1 MADTFERLS
10 AALAA
15 RYKLQREL
23 GQGGMAKVYLAQD
36 LKYQRS
42 VAVKVLH
49 ADLAQSVGAARFLQ
63 EIQIAARLH
72 HPHILPLYDSDEV
85 EGFLYYVMPY
95 MEGESLRERLS
106 RERQL
111 PVGEAIQIAREVAD
125 ALSYAHKS
133 GVVHRDI
140 KPANILLESGH
151 AIVADFGIARAVGVA
166 SSASFTGPQHVIGT
180 PAYMSPEQTEGS
192 EYLDG
197 RSDIYSLGCVLFEM
211 LVGEPPYNGTT
222 LEAVIA
228 RRLTNPIPS
237 PRVFRELVPE
247 AIDAA
252 VKKALARLPAD
263 RFVSAAQ
270 FAEALATPVTAA
282 IAVGAAQAMVQEA
295 SAARSVAVLPFENM
309 STDPENEYFSD
320 GITDD
325 IIAQLSKISALKVI
339 SRTSSMQYKKT
350 TKKIASIAE
359 ELGVGAILE
368 GSVRRAGPRARIVVH
383 LVEPKT
389 EKHLWGET
397 FDRQLT
403 DIFEVQS
410 EVAQQIT
417 GALSLA
423 LSPEEKQRVEKK
435 DTGDAEAYNLY
446 LLGRFHLNK
455 WSGAEVQQAIEH
467 FQEAVAKDPGY
478 AVAYA
483 GLADAYELLSIGFG
497 SKPPVEYLAQAKT
510 MALKALEMDDTLAEA
525 HTSLAYARW
534 LADLD
539 WAGAEREFKR
549 ALELKSSYVMA
560 HEWYAEYLAALG
572 RHEEALTAIKRAQQL
587 DPLSVPVNRAVGWV
601 IYYSRRYDQA
611 IEELKKALGMDPDF
625 LGARLVL
632 WWALI
637 AQGKHEEAIADIR
650 QQVERPGLRTMKK
663 LMLAYACAAAGNRE
677 EAGGILWEVEAKLAG
692 EDRLALLSAMLF
704 TAMDAKDRA
713 FEQLERAYQIR
724 EPGLLFLRVAPWAD
738 PLRSDRRYTALLEK
752 LGLG

>member
-1 MADTFERLS
+1 MADLFERLG

-23 GQGGMAKVYLAQD
+23 GQGGMAKVYLAHD
-36 LKYQRS
+36 LKYQRA
-42 VAVKVLH
+42 VAVKVL
-49 ADLAQSVGAARFLQ
+49 LSELTESVGAARFLH
-63 EIQIAARLH
+63 EIEIAARLH
-72 HPHILPLYDSDEV
+72 HPHILPLYDSDEAQ
-85 EGFLYYVMPY
+85 GFLYYVMPY
-95 MEGESLRERLS
+95 VEGETLRERIA

-111 PVGEAIQIAREVAD
+111 PVSDALQIAREVAD

-140 KPANILLESGH
+140 KPANIMLESGH

-166 SSASFTGPQHVIGT
+166 SSQPLTGPRHVIGT
-180 PAYMSPEQTEGS
+180 PTYMSPEQVEGS

-211 LVGEPPYNGTT
+211 LVGEPPFPGTT
-222 LEAVIA
+222 LESIVA
-228 RRLTNPIPS
+228 RRLTGPIPS
-237 PRVFRELVPE
+237 ARAFRELVPE
-247 AIDAA
+247 VIDAA
-252 VKKALARLPAD
+252 LKKALARLPAD

-270 FAEALATPVTAA
+270 FAEALATPVTTG
-282 IAVGAAQAMVQEA
+282 IAVGAAQAMVQEVT
-295 SAARSVAVLPFENM
+295 SAKSVAVLPFENM

-350 TKKIASIAE
+350 TKKITAIAE

-383 LVEPKT
+383 LVDPRT

-435 DTGDAEAYNLY
+435 ATADAEAYNLY
-446 LLGRFHLNK
+446 LLGRYNLNK
-455 WSGAEVQQAIEH
+455 WSAAEIQKAIEH
-467 FQEAVAKDPGY
+467 FQEAIAKDPNYG
-478 AVAYA
+478 VAYA

-497 SKPPVEYLAQAKT
+497 SKAPVEYLAQAKA
-510 MALKALEMDDTLAEA
+510 MALKALEMDDSLAEA

-534 LADLD
+534 LGDLD

-572 RHEEALTAIKRAQQL
+572 RHDEALAAIKKAQQL

-601 IYYSRRYDQA
+601 VYFSRRFDHA
-611 IEELKKALGMDPDF
+611 VEELRKTLGMDPDF

-632 WWALI
+632 WWALL
-637 AQGKHEEAIADIR
+637 AKGSHDEAIADIR
-650 QQVERPGLRTMKK
+650 KEVERPGLRTMKK
-663 LMLAYACAAAGNRE
+663 LMLGYACALSGRLE
-677 EAGGILWEVEAKLAG
+677 EAGGILWELQPKIEG
-692 EDRLALLSAMLF
+692 ENRLALLAAMLF
-704 TAMDAKDRA
+704 IAMDDKDRA
-713 FEQLERAYQIR
+713 FEQLERAFQIR
-724 EPGLLFLRVAPWAD
+724 EPGLVFLRVAPWAD
-738 PLRSDRRYTALLEK
+738 PLRSDKRYQSLVER
-752 LGLG
+752 LGLS

>member
-1 MADTFERLS
+1 VADLFERVS
-10 AALAA
+10 AALAS

-23 GQGGMAKVYLAQD
+23 GQGGMAKVYLAHD

-42 VAVKVLH
+42 VAVKVLLSELTE
-49 ADLAQSVGAARFLQ
+49 AVGAARFLH

-72 HPHILPLYDSDEV
+72 HPHILPLYDSDEAQ
-85 EGFLYYVMPY
+85 GFLYYVMPY
-95 MEGESLRERLS
+95 IEGETLRERLA

-111 PVGEAIQIAREVAD
+111 PVSDALQIAREVAD

-140 KPANILLESGH
+140 KPANIMLESGH

-166 SSASFTGPQHVIGT
+166 VSQPFTGPRQVIGT

-211 LVGEPPYNGTT
+211 LVGESPFNGAT
-222 LEAVIA
+222 LESVIA
-228 RRLTNPIPS
+228 RRFTNPVPS
-237 PRVFRELVPE
+237 PRAFRELVPE
-247 AIDAA
+247 AIDTA

-282 IAVGAAQAMVQEA
+282 IAVGAAQAMVQEV
-295 SAARSVAVLPFENM
+295 SAAKSVAVLPFENM

-350 TKKIASIAE
+350 TKKIAAIAE
-359 ELGVGAILE
+359 ELGVAAVLE

-383 LVEPKT
+383 LVDPKT

-423 LSPEEKQRVEKK
+423 LSPEEKSRVEKK
-435 DTGDAEAYNLY
+435 ATADAEAYNLY
-446 LLGRFHLNK
+446 LLGRFHINK
-455 WSGAEVQQAIEH
+455 WSGTEVQKAIEH
-467 FQEAVAKDPGY
+467 FQEAISKDPGFGL
-478 AVAYA
+478 AYA

-497 SKPPVEYLAQAKT
+497 TKPPVEYLAQAKT
-510 MALKALEMDDTLAEA
+510 MALKALEMDDSLAEA

-534 LADLD
+534 LGDLD
-539 WAGAEREFKR
+539 WVGAEKEFKR

-560 HEWYAEYLAALG
+560 HEWYSEYLAALG
-572 RHEEALTAIKRAQQL
+572 RHEEALAAIKRAQQL

-601 IYYSRRYDQA
+601 VYFSRHYDQA
-611 IEELKKALGMDPDF
+611 IEELRKTLGMDPDF

-632 WWALI
+632 WWALV
-637 AQGKHEEAIADIR
+637 AKGAHDEAIADIR
-650 QQVERPGLRTMKK
+650 KEVDRPGLRTMKK
-663 LMLAYACAAAGNRE
+663 LMLGYACASAGRLE
-677 EAGGILWEVEAKLAG
+677 EAGGILWELESKLAA
-692 EDRLALLSAMLF
+692 ENRLALLSALLF
-704 TAMDAKDRA
+704 TAMDDKDRA
-713 FEQLERAYQIR
+713 FEQLERAFQIR

-738 PLRSDRRYTALLEK
+738 PLRSDRRYTALVEK
-752 LGLG
+752 LGLA

>member
-1 MADTFERLS
+1 VADLFERLS

-23 GQGGMAKVYLAQD
+23 GQGGMAKVYLAHD
-36 LKYQRS
+36 LKYQRA
-42 VAVKVLH
+42 VAVKVLLSELTE
-49 ADLAQSVGAARFLQ
+49 AVGSTRFLH

-72 HPHILPLYDSDEV
+72 HPHILPLYDSDEAQ
-85 EGFLYYVMPY
+85 GFLYYVMPY
-95 MEGESLRERLS
+95 VEGETLRERLA

-111 PVGEAIQIAREVAD
+111 PVGDALQIAREVAD

-140 KPANILLESGH
+140 KPGNILLESGH

-166 SSASFTGPQHVIGT
+166 TSQPLTGPRHVIGT
-180 PAYMSPEQTEGS
+180 PTYMSPEQIEGS

-211 LVGEPPYNGTT
+211 LAGEPPFPGNT
-222 LEAVIA
+222 LESIVA
-228 RRLTNPIPS
+228 RRLTGPIPS
-237 PRVFRELVPE
+237 ARAFRELVPE
-247 AIDAA
+247 PIDAA
-252 VKKALARLPAD
+252 LKKALARVPAD

-270 FAEALATPVTAA
+270 FAEALATPVTTG
-282 IAVGAAQAMVQEA
+282 IAVGAAQAMVQEVT
-295 SAARSVAVLPFENM
+295 SAKSVAVLPFENM

-350 TKKIASIAE
+350 TKKITAIAE

-383 LVEPKT
+383 LVDPRT

-423 LSPEEKQRVEKK
+423 LSPEEKSRVEKK
-435 DTGDAEAYNLY
+435 ATADAEAYNLY
-446 LLGRFHLNK
+446 LLGRFHMNK
-455 WSGAEVQQAIEH
+455 WSGAEIQKAIEH
-467 FQEAVAKDPGY
+467 FEEAIKKDPGY

-483 GLADAYELLSIGFG
+483 GQADAYELLSIGFG
-497 SKPPVEYLAQAKT
+497 SKAPVEYLAQAKA
-510 MALKALEMDDTLAEA
+510 MALKALEMDDSLAEA

-534 LADLD
+534 LGDLD
-539 WAGAEREFKR
+539 WVGAEKEFKR

-572 RHEEALTAIKRAQQL
+572 RHDEALAAIKKAQQL

-601 IYYSRRYDQA
+601 IYFSRSYDQA
-611 IEELKKALGMDPDF
+611 IEELRKTLGMDPNF
-625 LGARLVL
+625 LAARLVL
-632 WWALI
+632 WWALL
-637 AQGKHEEAIADIR
+637 AKGSHDEAIADIR
-650 QQVERPGLRTMKK
+650 KEVESPGLRTMKK
-663 LMLAYACAAAGNRE
+663 LMLGYACASAGRLE
-677 EAGGILWEVEAKLAG
+677 EAGGILWELEAKIEG
-692 EDRLALLSAMLF
+692 ENRLALLAALLF
-704 TAMDAKDRA
+704 TAMDDKDRA
-713 FEQLERAYQIR
+713 FEQLERAFQIR
-724 EPGLLFLRVAPWAD
+724 EPGLVFLRVAPWAD
-738 PLRSDRRYTALLEK
+738 PLRSDRRYLSLVER
-752 LGLG
+752 LGLS